1 MRVRSAKI
9 RDAHSAVRPRES
21 GDPGTKYSNVSKSGS
36 PLPRGRTEIDI
47 RAGRLV
53 KLACVCAVIGA
64 GMSIATSAAQAQGSW
79 TTKAPVPARLNEV
92 TLAAVGGK
100 LHVMGGSVLGFT
112 GPYHVQYDPAN
123 DSWRVRAPLPRA
135 LDHIGSAVLNGKVY
149 LIGGFVGGGVHRD
162 GQNTAFEYDPVSDT
176 WRILAPMK
184 AGRGSVGVV
193 AFDGKIHAIGGR
205 SPDNAVT
212 VATHEVYD
220 PATNSWKELAPL
232 PKARDHAAAGV
243 MDGKIY
249 FAGGRF
255 GPSTE
260 RTGMLDIYDPKSNA
274 WISGPAMPTPRS
286 GLAGAVYK
294 GVFMVLGGEMP
305 PNATNAENE
314 AFDPKANAW
323 RTLAPMPAGRHATAA
338 AVLGDSV
345 YLAAGSLRPGSGQV
359 TDQTIVFTM
368 P

>member
-1 MRVRSAKI
+1 
-9 RDAHSAVRPRES
+9 
-21 GDPGTKYSNVSKSGS
+21 
-36 PLPRGRTEIDI
+36 
-47 RAGRLV
+47 
-53 KLACVCAVIGA
+53 
-64 GMSIATSAAQAQGSW
+64 
-79 TTKAPVPARLNEV
+79 VPARLNEV
-92 TLAAVGGK
+92 TVAAVAGK

-112 GPYHVQYDPAN
+112 GPYHVQYDPSN
-123 DSWRVRAPLPRA
+123 DSWRPRAPVPRS
-135 LDHIGSAVLNGKVY
+135 LDHIGSVELNGKIY

-162 GQNTAFEYDPVSDT
+162 GQNTAFEYDPASDT

-205 SPDNAVT
+205 SPDNNVT

-255 GPSTE
+255 GPSTD
-260 RTGMLDIYDPKSNA
+260 RTGMLDIYDPKVNT
-274 WISGPAMPTPRS
+274 WTSGPAMPTARS
-286 GLAGAVYK
+286 GLAGTVYK

-305 PNATNAENE
+305 PTGTNPENE

-338 AVLGDSV
+338 AVLGDGV